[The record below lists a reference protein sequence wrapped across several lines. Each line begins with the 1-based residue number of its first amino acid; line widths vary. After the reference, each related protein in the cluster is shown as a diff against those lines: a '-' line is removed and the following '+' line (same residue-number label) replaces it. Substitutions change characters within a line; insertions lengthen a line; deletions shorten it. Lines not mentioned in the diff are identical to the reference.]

1 MCQQMLPKLI
11 YNQSETG
18 NPEKLS
24 LIFFR
29 PSKEIAGH
37 HNLAY
42 AAYLHISISAPN
54 RSVRR

>member
-1 MCQQMLPKLI
+1 MLPKLI
-11 YNQSETG
+11 NNQSETG

-29 PSKEIAGH
+29 PSKEIARH

-42 AAYLHISISAPN
+42 GRLFTQPN
-54 RSVRR
+54 PRS